1 MRCFAR
7 NDPNFEWS
15 ENYAVVVTHKAFL
28 LLNEWLI
35 LNLNFWR
42 RWARKSCKRVEK
54 WKEKLR
60 DYWWQKETTKWRLW
74 RKKEMGYFECVERGI
89 RLWCTFSA
97 SVRSWHNWCTRNVTA
112 GLPPSFTG
120 SCVNIMVSPR
130 YPLIINCPYRL
141 EISQVPMWHIYRYY
155 HTSQIPDTAID
166 NVLQSTRRHYHIIDK
181 SIN

>member
-1 MRCFAR
+1 MRKKYAHCFAR

-42 RWARKSCKRVEK
+42 RWARKSGKRVEK

-60 DYWWQKETTKWRLW
+60 DYWWQLKIRHSTIETTKWRFW

-120 SCVNIMVSPR
+120 SCVNIMWFHRVIPTHNKLPLSARNFTSSHVTHLSLLSYQSITR
-130 YPLIINCPYRL
+130 YSN
-141 EISQVPMWHIYRYY
+141 W
-155 HTSQIPDTAID
+155 
-166 NVLQSTRRHYHIIDK
+166 
-181 SIN
+181 